1 MVEVFLQV
9 ALYAAL
15 AGFVAFCSLYAFLAR
30 PWTSRMGRH
39 VLSFMSGLM
48 LAFSWAVIPLVFGT
62 GLNYEVRLIG
72 WTVVL
77 ALIAGLVWWR
87 VVILIKFQIQAR
99 RNPYHP
105 E

>member
-1 MVEVFLQV
+1 
-9 ALYAAL
+9 
-15 AGFVAFCSLYAFLAR
+15 
-30 PWTSRMGRH
+30 MGRH